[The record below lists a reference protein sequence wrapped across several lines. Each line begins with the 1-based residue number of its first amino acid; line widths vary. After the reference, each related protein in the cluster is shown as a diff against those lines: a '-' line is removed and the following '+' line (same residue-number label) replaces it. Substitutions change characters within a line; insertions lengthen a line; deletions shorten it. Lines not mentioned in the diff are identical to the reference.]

1 MKCSGDFACSFDP
14 TNDDPCS
21 QYECLRLVKKLDF
34 MKVKFI
40 SYSKNLCPED
50 TTYMDYWTDK
60 NEQAGYACTPPEKEP
75 ENFLECD
82 WSDGEL
88 KIDGRLKSIIRH
100 STANDNRNY
109 TLISLEKWE
118 KYMESNPKPIT
129 IFDTSSCVGTENKD
143 TGITIFQKV
152 KNNDDCVFTNGGMQ
166 FNDEGVP
173 FYVQSVV
180 IGYDDLTI
188 YNPMLDQTEILK
200 YGVTTKLHCR
210 ISAFDTLFVDPRADG
225 ERDER
230 EIINGTEV
238 NFSIGM
244 YSSKNFY
251 VFIQK
256 VSSCLFYL

>member
-1 MKCSGDFACSFDP
+1 
-14 TNDDPCS
+14 
-21 QYECLRLVKKLDF
+21 
-34 MKVKFI
+34 
-40 SYSKNLCPED
+40 
-50 TTYMDYWTDK
+50 MDYWTDK
-60 NEQAGYACTPPEKEP
+60 NEQAGYACTPPEKKP

-118 KYMESNPKPIT
+118 KYMENNPKPIT
-129 IFDTSSCVGTENKD
+129 IFDTSSCVGTENKG

-230 EIINGTEV
+230 EIIGETEV